1 MAGAS
6 ITITDT
12 ATPAVSRLIAVSAR
26 PSAMM
31 RDIGGYLLFS
41 TQRRFETETGPD
53 GVKWPA
59 LSPRTAKAR
68 AGRGKVRGTDHILRQ
83 SVRLYN
89 SLTMAS
95 DDTTAQ
101 VGTNVE
107 YAAIHQF
114 GGPIQMPERQG
125 RVTFK
130 KIRGKRGVRFVKA
143 GTAKATVQDV
153 SIKAHT
159 INMPARPYLGI
170 NGADQ
175 EEIGLVSI
183 NALRREADL

>member
-12 ATPAVSRLIAVSAR
+12 ATQGLALVIRISRK
-26 PSAMM
+26 PTAMM
-31 RDIGGYLLFS
+31 RDIGGYVLFS
-41 TQRRFETETGPD
+41 TQRRFETQTGPD
-53 GVKWPA
+53 GVQWKS

-68 AGRGKVRGTDHILRQ
+68 AGRKVRGTDHILRQ

-89 SLTMAS
+89 SLTMRS

-114 GGPIQMPERQG
+114 GGTIAMQERQA
-125 RVTFK
+125 RLSFK
-130 KIRGKRGVRFVKA
+130 KIRGKRGVRFVKT
-143 GTAKATVQDV
+143 GTRGATVQDAT
-153 SIKAHT
+153 IGAHT
-159 INMPARPYLGI
+159 VRIPPRPYLGI
-170 NGADQ
+170 NAADQ
-175 EEIGLVSI
+175 EEIGAVAI
-183 NALRREADL
+183 AALRREADL